1 MCRKHEYDSSTVQG
15 VREDM
20 IDTDGATGRR
30 FLLDYVWIPPYAMF
44 LFLSNGIVVVCAADK
59 KKVSLRPAQ
68 RSYFQLS
75 VGGRDRLCSLSS
87 SYTMWHIFGIL
98 LNYSKQKTHSSH
110 RYEDT
115 KAEV

>member
-20 IDTDGATGRR
+20 IDTDGATGHGFCWIMFGYPLMRCSS
-30 FLLDYVWIPPYAMF
+30 FFQTALL
-44 LFLSNGIVVVCAADK
+44 LFARQT

-110 RYEDT
+110 RYENT